1 MKNRKSDP
9 SPAVSGGPAATSQGR
24 LIERTQAA
32 RMLNVSESTLRR
44 YEDELHPII
53 GPKGVRMFDEVS
65 LRSAAITLKPRRVF
79 EAAGPGAGDTAADV
93 FTLLDD
99 GVGATEIVKRLRVAP
114 DLVVAFQGQWAEM
127 DGGFVVSKDE
137 AFELGMIARRH
148 PAKTGAGAI
157 ADVRRYVNLLKQSK
171 QGSIQC
177 QYCHQQTACSCELCA
192 IDLRGPVVTYGTKVE
207 QRENQDGEQEVRV
220 VVNAAWCD
228 DAIDSS
234 GSRLA
239 TLRSDWQPCER
250 LASSEIADFV
260 EAASI
265 DADLAGL
272 PHPERASSLSAMP
285 HSNRMRC

>member
-1 MKNRKSDP
+1 MKSRNSDP
-9 SPAVSGGPAATSQGR
+9 SPAANGGPAATSQGK
-24 LIERTQAA
+24 LIKRTQAA
-32 RMLNVSESTLRR
+32 RMLNVSVSTLRR

-53 GPKGVRMFDEVS
+53 GPKGVRMFDEVT
-65 LRSAAITLKPRRVF
+65 LRSAAITLKRRRVF

-114 DLVVAFQGQWAEM
+114 DLVVALQGQWAEM
-127 DGGFVVSKDE
+127 RGGFVVSKEE

-148 PAKTGAGAI
+148 PAKTAAGAI

-171 QGSIQC
+171 QGSHQC

-207 QRENQDGEQEVRV
+207 QRENADGKQEVRV
-220 VVNAAWCD
+220 VVDAAWCD
-228 DAIDSS
+228 DAIDAS

-239 TLRSDWQPCER
+239 TLRSDWQRCEGSPLR
-250 LASSEIADFV
+250 RSPTSSKRPSV
-260 EAASI
+260 

-272 PHPERASSLSAMP
+272 PHPEGASSLSATP